1 VKLVCLDLDGTLED
15 SRDDMV
21 AAVGRV
27 RGAFGLAP
35 RPDGLIRPNVHRG
48 MPHLYRVCFDEI
60 TDLPALTDAFEADYG
75 AHIAERTR
83 LYPGVAEALAEIAD
97 FATLACV
104 TNKPEV
110 LARALLTQL
119 GVAPRF
125 ATVIGGDTC
134 AAGKPDPRML
144 HAAAERAGFD
154 PCAGTSF
161 MVGDT
166 PGDIRLGQA
175 YGATTVW
182 CAWGYADAPGERA
195 PDLVAH
201 DPADLPELLRAA
213 P

>member
-1 VKLVCLDLDGTLED
+1 MKLVCLDLDGTLED

-21 AAVGRV
+21 AAVERV
-27 RGAFGLAP
+27 RGRLGLAA
-35 RPDGLIRPNVHRG
+35 RPDALIRPNVHRG
-48 MPHLYRVCFDEI
+48 MPHLYSACFDEL
-60 TDLPALTDAFEADYG
+60 TDQAAVRDAFEADYG
-75 AHIAERTR
+75 AHIADRTQ
-83 LYPGVAEALAEIAD
+83 LYPGIAEALEELAA

-110 LARALLTQL
+110 LAKALLTHL
-119 GVAPRF
+119 GVVPWF
-125 ATVIGGDTC
+125 AAVIGGDTC

-144 HAAAERAGFD
+144 DAAAERAGFD
-154 PCAGTSF
+154 PAAGPCF

-166 PGDIRLGQA
+166 PGDIRLGEA

-201 DPADLPELLRAA
+201 KPADLPELLRAA